1 MNNIAVAKQNNQNAI
16 IIIGILFFIF
26 GFITWLNG
34 TLIPFLKIICELKT
48 DTQAFLVVTASYMA
62 YFFLAI
68 PSSYILK
75 LTGYKNGM
83 AIGLVIMVLGTLLF
97 LPAAANRNFTIFLI
111 GLFSQGAGLAL
122 LQTAANPY
130 ISILGPI
137 ESAAKR
143 ISIMGIS
150 NKVAGVLSPLILST
164 LLLNNV
170 ENVQIKLST
179 TLNEIDKNYLLS
191 ELSNKIRMPYVVM
204 AIVLI
209 ILAIIIFFSSL
220 PEINDNKIATE
231 QENKK
236 TANKSIFKYPHLW
249 LGVLSIFLYVGTEVL
264 AGDAIGIYG
273 NAMGMPLTETR
284 YFTAFTLTGMLIGY
298 VIGIVSIPKFI
309 SQQGALKFAAIL
321 GIILTIA
328 IYVTHGYLAIVF
340 IAMLGLANSLMWPAI
355 FPLAINKLG
364 VKTKIGSALLIMG
377 IAGGA
382 IVPLIFATLKNIPHI
397 GYKLGFFLC
406 LLPAY
411 LVILFFSLK
420 GYKLGIK
427 NFK

>member
-1 MNNIAVAKQNNQNAI
+1 MDSIVKTKKNNQNAI

-26 GFITWLNG
+26 GFVTWLNG

-68 PSSYILK
+68 PSSFILK
-75 LTGYKNGM
+75 FTGYKKGM
-83 AIGLVIMVLGTLLF
+83 ALGLIIMVVGTLLF

-150 NKVAGVLSPLILST
+150 NKIAGVLSPLILST
-164 LLLNNV
+164 LLLSNI

-179 TLNEIDKNYLLS
+179 TINTSDKNNLLT
-191 ELSNKIRMPYVVM
+191 ELSNKIRMPYLIM

-209 ILAIIIFFSSL
+209 ILAIVIFFSSL
-220 PEINDNKIATE
+220 PEINDKETVTQN
-231 QENKK
+231 ENKS
-236 TANKSIFKYPHLW
+236 TTNKSIFKYPHLW
-249 LGVLSIFLYVGTEVL
+249 MGVLSIFLYVGTEVL

-273 NAMGMPLTETR
+273 NAMGMPLNETR
-284 YFTAFTLTGMLIGY
+284 YFTSFTLTGMLIGY
-298 VIGIVSIPKFI
+298 LIGIVSIPKLI
-309 SQQGALKFAAIL
+309 SQQDALKFASIL
-321 GIILTIA
+321 GIFLTIA
-328 IYVTHGYLAIVF
+328 IYVTHGYLAIFF

-364 VKTKIGSALLIMG
+364 EKTKIGSALLIMG

-382 IVPLIFATLKNIPHI
+382 ILPLIFATLKSIPKV

-411 LVILFFSLK
+411 LVILYYSLK
-420 GYKLGIK
+420 GYKLGMK
-427 NFK
+427 NYK

>member
-1 MNNIAVAKQNNQNAI
+1 MDSIVKTKKNNQNAI

-26 GFITWLNG
+26 GFVTWLNG

-68 PSSYILK
+68 PSSFILK
-75 LTGYKNGM
+75 FTGYKKGM
-83 AIGLVIMVLGTLLF
+83 ALGLIIMVVGTLLF

-150 NKVAGVLSPLILST
+150 NKIAGVLSPLILST
-164 LLLNNV
+164 LLLSNI

-179 TLNEIDKNYLLS
+179 TINTSDKNNLLT
-191 ELSNKIRMPYVVM
+191 ELSNKIRMPYLIM

-209 ILAIIIFFSSL
+209 ILAIVIFFSSL
-220 PEINDNKIATE
+220 PEINDKETVTQN
-231 QENKK
+231 ENKS
-236 TANKSIFKYPHLW
+236 TTNKSIFKYPHLW
-249 LGVLSIFLYVGTEVL
+249 MGVLSIFLYVGTEVL

-273 NAMGMPLTETR
+273 NAMGMPLNETR
-284 YFTAFTLTGMLIGY
+284 YFTSFTLTGMLIGY
-298 VIGIVSIPKFI
+298 LIGIVSIPKSI
-309 SQQGALKFAAIL
+309 SQQDALKFASIL
-321 GIILTIA
+321 GIFLTIA
-328 IYVTHGYLAIVF
+328 IYVTHGYLAIFF

-364 VKTKIGSALLIMG
+364 EKTKIGSALLIMG

-382 IVPLIFATLKNIPHI
+382 ILPLIFATLKSIPKV

-411 LVILFFSLK
+411 LVILYYTLK
-420 GYKLGIK
+420 GYKLGMK
-427 NFK
+427 NYK

>member
-1 MNNIAVAKQNNQNAI
+1 MDSIVKTKKNNQNAI

-26 GFITWLNG
+26 GFVTWLNG

-68 PSSYILK
+68 PSSFILK
-75 LTGYKNGM
+75 FTGYKKGM
-83 AIGLVIMVLGTLLF
+83 ALGLIIMVVGTLLF

-150 NKVAGVLSPLILST
+150 NKIAGVLSPLILST
-164 LLLNNV
+164 LLLSNI

-179 TLNEIDKNYLLS
+179 TINTSDKNNLLT
-191 ELSNKIRMPYVVM
+191 ELSNKIRMPYLIM

-209 ILAIIIFFSSL
+209 ILAIVIFFSSL
-220 PEINDNKIATE
+220 PEINDKETVTQN
-231 QENKK
+231 ENKS
-236 TANKSIFKYPHLW
+236 TTNKSIFKYPHLW
-249 LGVLSIFLYVGTEVL
+249 MGVLSIFLYVGTEVL

-273 NAMGMPLTETR
+273 NAMGMPLNETR
-284 YFTAFTLTGMLIGY
+284 YFTSFTLTGMLIGY
-298 VIGIVSIPKFI
+298 LIGIVSIPKLI
-309 SQQGALKFAAIL
+309 SQQDALKFASIL
-321 GIILTIA
+321 GIFLTIA
-328 IYVTHGYLAIVF
+328 IYVTHGYSAIFF

-364 VKTKIGSALLIMG
+364 EKTKIGSALLIMG

-382 IVPLIFATLKNIPHI
+382 ILPLIFATLKSIPKV

-411 LVILFFSLK
+411 LVILYYSLK
-420 GYKLGIK
+420 GYKLGMK
-427 NFK
+427 NYK